1 MTAIPVPAER
11 HRQEVSTLSDA
22 ELVPLAKMGD
32 EPAIRAII
40 QRHNR
45 RLFRTA
51 RAIIRNDAEAE
62 DVVQAAYIKAFT
74 NLAAFRG
81 DAQFS
86 TWLTRIALNEALG
99 RVRRQKNTTGLEE
112 IDMQTRWGGDVLR
125 FPSSLSATDP
135 ETELA
140 RSQARHLLENAV
152 DELPDDFRA
161 IFVLRDV
168 EGMGT
173 DEAASYLGIRPET
186 AKTRLHRAR
195 KLMRQ
200 SIEKQLSGA
209 FSALFPFDGAR
220 CAFMADRVIAALR
233 HKTP

>member
-11 HRQEVSTLSDA
+11 HRQEVSILSDA
-22 ELVPLAKMGD
+22 ELVPLARVGD

-112 IDMQTRWGGDVLR
+112 IDMQNEVGRRRIAISVLPVGDRSGNRTRQEPG
-125 FPSSLSATDP
+125 ATSP
-135 ETELA
+135 
-140 RSQARHLLENAV
+140 RKCCR
-152 DELPDDFRA
+152 R
-161 IFVLRDV
+161 
-168 EGMGT
+168 
-173 DEAASYLGIRPET
+173 T
-186 AKTRLHRAR
+186 A
-195 KLMRQ
+195 
-200 SIEKQLSGA
+200 G
-209 FSALFPFDGAR
+209 
-220 CAFMADRVIAALR
+220 
-233 HKTP
+233 